1 MKASLNY
8 SLQNNNQLYWSSLT
22 LERLTALQESL
33 KSGAQKLSKELISLF
48 TVSTEPVLWKST
60 DSQSQEVWSAY
71 EESSGKRIQ
80 NLSEADMR
88 IWLENRHNL

>member
-1 MKASLNY
+1 MKISPSY

-22 LERLTALQESL
+22 LERLTAFQESL
-33 KSGAQKLSKELISLF
+33 KLGARKLLEELISLF

-60 DSQSQEVWSAY
+60 DSQSREVWSAY

-80 NLSEADMR
+80 NLSETDMR

>member
-1 MKASLNY
+1 M
-8 SLQNNNQLYWSSLT
+8 
-22 LERLTALQESL
+22 
-33 KSGAQKLSKELISLF
+33 F